1 MHKIMEKWLTK
12 SENYTSE
19 YCCTLVKIG
28 EVKDIEGSDFLGVTL
43 VEGREIVVRK
53 DQVKEGDEMF
63 YVANECQLNQDF
75 LSINNLFEDKT
86 LNTNPEIKGYFN
98 KYGRVRMVKLRGKL
112 SMGFLFGFDEL
123 QKWCPKVQLDIQV
136 GEDFDTVGG
145 ELFVKA
151 YMPPVKEHH
160 TGTGE
165 PKRNKKLV
173 KFDRMIPGQFSFHYD
188 TQQLQ
193 RNMYRLIPDQ
203 SVTISVKLHGT
214 SFICGNILVKKPKW
228 GGLYSKL
235 FNKLP
240 SWLQFTNSDYDIIY
254 SSRTVIK
261 NQYINDKVS
270 SGYYNTD
277 IWGEYAKILRKYIPR
292 DIIIYGE
299 IVGYL
304 SEGNQMIQKGY
315 DYGCMPGQN
324 QLMIYRIVKNTPEGK
339 KEYNVM
345 DVRNYTIG
353 LIEIM
358 KANEDQNYK
367 KLRPIDVLYV
377 GKLSDLYPQLNVE
390 NHWQE
395 NLLEEL
401 KNDSEHFGM
410 EQDEPLC
417 RNKVPREGI
426 VLRIDDDIINEAF
439 KLKTLKFLGK
449 EAKEMD
455 KGEVNDIE
463 MEEKYGA

>member
-1 MHKIMEKWLTK
+1 MTK
-12 SENYTSE
+12 QLN
-19 YCCTLVKIG
+19 
-28 EVKDIEGSDFLGVTL
+28 
-43 VEGREIVVRK
+43 REI
-53 DQVKEGDEMF
+53 
-63 YVANECQLNQDF
+63 
-75 LSINNLFEDKT
+75 
-86 LNTNPEIKGYFN
+86 
-98 KYGRVRMVKLRGKL
+98 
-112 SMGFLFGFDEL
+112 
-123 QKWCPKVQLDIQV
+123 
-136 GEDFDTVGG
+136 
-145 ELFVKA
+145 
-151 YMPPVKEHH
+151 
-160 TGTGE
+160 
-165 PKRNKKLV
+165 
-173 KFDRMIPGQFSFHYD
+173 
-188 TQQLQ
+188 
-193 RNMYRLIPDQ
+193 YRLKPEYP
-203 SVTISVKLHGT
+203 VTISIKLHGT

-240 SWLQFTNSDYDIIY
+240 SWLQFINPDYDIIY

-261 NQYINDKVS
+261 NQYINDKVN

-277 IWGEYAKILRKYIPR
+277 IWGEYAEILRKYIPK

-304 SEGNQMIQKGY
+304 TGGNTMIQKGF
-315 DYGCMPGQN
+315 DYGCKPGEN
-324 QLMIYRIVKNTPEGK
+324 QLMIYRIVKNTPESK
-339 KEYNVM
+339 KEYNVT

-367 KLRPIDVLYV
+367 KLRPIDILYV

-395 NLLEEL
+395 NLLEKL

-426 VLRIDDDIINEAF
+426 VLRINNDPIAEAF
-439 KLKTLKFLGK
+439 KLKTLKFLSK

-455 KGEVNDIE
+455 KGKVNDIE